1 MSECRYFGNGEWL
14 NGKTVVVTGASG
26 GMGAGIAATLIKK
39 HGCRVVGVA
48 RNEAKM
54 LKFIDELGP
63 TYAQQF
69 SYKLFDVSSK
79 ESWEN
84 FAKELEEE
92 GIYPSVL
99 INNAGILPK
108 FKRFDRYS
116 YEEIERAMNIN
127 FYSCVYGVK
136 TFLPILLKQEDPAI
150 INIDSSAALMT
161 LAGTSM
167 YSASKAA
174 LKGFTE
180 ALRVEFKGKCYVG
193 LVCPGFTKT
202 DILRDQKNEGGKGEK
217 VMDMIS
223 TDCDRMVK
231 MIMFGI
237 EHKRPLMIH
246 GMDAHS
252 MAIFNRLLPVKG
264 SELFSYIMKVA
275 DIDLFSEVFKD

>member
-1 MSECRYFGNGEWL
+1 MSDCKCCVGGDWL
-14 NGKTVVVTGASG
+14 SGKTVIVTGASG

-39 HGCRVVGVA
+39 HACRVVGVA
-48 RNEAKM
+48 RSEAKM
-54 LKFIDELGP
+54 LKFIEELGP
-63 TYAQQF
+63 TYAEQF
-69 SYKLFDVSSK
+69 SYKLFDVSDK
-79 ESWEN
+79 AAWES
-84 FAKELEEE
+84 FAEELAEE
-92 GIYPSVL
+92 GIRPSVL

-136 TFLPILLKQEDPAI
+136 TFLPVLLEEEDPAI
-150 INIDSSAALMT
+150 INVDSSAALMT

-180 ALRVEFKGKCYVG
+180 ALRVEFKNKMYVG

-202 DILRDQKNEGGKGEK
+202 DIFRDQKNEGGKGQK

-223 TDCDRMVK
+223 TDCDLMVK

-237 EHKRPLMIH
+237 AHKRPMMVH
-246 GMDAHS
+246 GLDAHAMS
-252 MAIFNRLLPVKG
+252 VFNRFLPVKG
-264 SELFSYIMKVA
+264 SELFSLVMKVA
-275 DIDLFSEVFKD
+275 DIDLFNDVFKD

>member
-1 MSECRYFGNGEWL
+1 MSDCRGCQGGDWL
-14 NGKTVVVTGASG
+14 KGKTVVVTGASG

-48 RNEAKM
+48 RSESKM
-54 LKFIDELGP
+54 LKFIEELGP
-63 TYAQQF
+63 AYAQQF
-69 SYKLFDVSSK
+69 SYKLFDVSSR
-79 ESWEN
+79 ENWEN
-84 FAKELEEE
+84 FAQELLDD
-92 GIYPSVL
+92 GIRPSVL

-116 YEEIERAMNIN
+116 YDEIEKAMNIN
-127 FYSCVYGVK
+127 FNSCVYGVK
-136 TFLPILLKQEDPAI
+136 TFLPILLEEKDPAI
-150 INIDSSAALMT
+150 INVDSSAALMT

-180 ALRVEFKGKCYVG
+180 ALRVEFKGKMYVG

-202 DILRDQKNEGGKGEK
+202 DIFRDQKNDGGKGQK
-217 VMDMIS
+217 IMDMIS
-223 TDCDRMVK
+223 TDCDIMVK

-237 EHKRPLMIH
+237 EHKRPMMVH
-246 GMDAHS
+246 GLDAHAMS
-252 MAIFNRLLPVKG
+252 AFNRLLPVKG
-264 SELFSYIMKVA
+264 SELFSLVMKLA

>member
-1 MSECRYFGNGEWL
+1 MSDGCKCFGSDWL
-14 NGKTVVVTGASG
+14 SGKTVIVTGASG

-48 RNEAKM
+48 RSEEKM
-54 LKFIDELGP
+54 LKFIEELGP
-63 TYAQQF
+63 SYAEQF
-69 SYKLFDVSSK
+69 SYKLFDVSVR
-79 ESWEN
+79 ENWEN

-92 GIYPSVL
+92 GIVPSVL

-136 TFLPILLKQEDPAI
+136 TFLPTLLQQEEPAI

-180 ALRVEFKGKCYVG
+180 ALRVEFKKYMYVG

-202 DILRDQKNEGGKGEK
+202 DIFRDQKNEGGKGQK

-223 TDCDRMVK
+223 TDCDLMVK

-237 EHKRPLMIH
+237 EHKRPMMVQGL
-246 GMDAHS
+246 DAHAMS
-252 MAIFNRLLPVKG
+252 IFNRMMPVMG
-264 SELFSYIMKVA
+264 SQLFSAVMKMA
-275 DIDLFSEVFKD
+275 DIDLFNEVFKD

>member
-1 MSECRYFGNGEWL
+1 MSDYTKALCGDWL
-14 NGKTVVVTGASG
+14 NGKTVIVTGASG

-39 HGCRVVGVA
+39 HNCRVVGVA

-54 LKFIDELGP
+54 LKFIEELGP
-63 TYAQQF
+63 MYKDQF
-69 SYKLFDVSSK
+69 SYKLFDVSSREAW
-79 ESWEN
+79 ES
-84 FAKELEEE
+84 FASELEEE
-92 GIYPSVL
+92 GIVPSVL
-99 INNAGILPK
+99 VNNAGILPK

-116 YEEIERAMNIN
+116 YEEIEKAMNIN

-136 TFLPILLKQEDPAI
+136 TFLPVLLTQDDPGI
-150 INIDSSAALMT
+150 INVDSSAALMT

-167 YSASKAA
+167 YSSSKAA

-202 DILRDQKNEGGKGEK
+202 DIFRDQSNAGGKGQK

-223 TDCDRMVK
+223 TDCDLMVK

-237 EHKRPLMIH
+237 EHKRPMMVH
-246 GMDAHS
+246 GLDAHAMS
-252 MAIFNRLLPVKG
+252 IFNRLLPVAG
-264 SELFSYIMKVA
+264 SELFSLSLIH
-275 DIDLFSEVFKD
+275 I

>member
-1 MSECRYFGNGEWL
+1 MSECWL
-14 NGKTVVVTGASG
+14 KGKTVVVTGASG

-39 HGCRVVGVA
+39 HGCTVIGVA
-48 RNEAKM
+48 RSEPKM
-54 LKFIDELGP
+54 LKFIEELGAE
-63 TYAQQF
+63 YASKF
-69 SYKLFDVSSK
+69 SYKLFDVSVK
-79 ESWEN
+79 ENWES
-84 FAKELEEE
+84 FAEELKAD
-92 GIYPSVL
+92 GTKIDVL

-127 FYSCVYGVK
+127 FYSCIYSTK
-136 TFLPILLKQEDPAI
+136 TLLPMILESSTPAI

-180 ALRVEFKGKCYVG
+180 ALRTEFRGKMYVG

-202 DILRDQKNEGGKGEK
+202 DIFRDQNQSESNDKGAK
-217 VMDMIS
+217 IINMIS
-223 TDCDRMVK
+223 TDCDLMVK

-237 EHKRPLMIH
+237 ENQRPMMVH
-246 GMDAHS
+246 GIDAHAMS
-252 MAIFNRLLPVKG
+252 IFNRLLPVAG
-264 SELFSYIMKVA
+264 SAMFSGVMKLANV
-275 DIDLFSEVFKD
+275 DLFEDVFRED